1 MEQDVRFLAVDGH
14 RVAYATVGEGPP
26 LVVGGRWISD
36 LGQEWDEPGPRAF
49 FEELARTHT
58 VVRYDRLGC
67 GLSERDVRP
76 TLELEART
84 LATVAAATGAAPVTL
99 LACSCAGLS
108 ASLLAVE
115 RPDLVDRIVYFGSW
129 ASRHDV
135 PDATRRSLVD
145 FARVNWPLACQMLV
159 GLFAPDASGQEIAEL
174 SRAKRRAAAAEVAA
188 AYLEIG
194 LTTDLR
200 PLLPH
205 VGAPALVLHRRGDR
219 TVPLARG
226 RELAALLPNARL
238 VTLSG
243 DAHMPWLGD
252 TRETFRA
259 LAGFLGDVPAP
270 ESAASSPL
278 SSRETEVLRLVAS
291 GLTNRDIARSLVLS
305 EHTVHRHVANILR
318 KLRSSSRTAAAAQAT
333 RVGLI

>member
-26 LVVGGRWISD
+26 LVVGGRWVSD
-36 LGQEWDEPGPRAF
+36 LGHEWDEPGPRAF

-76 TLELEART
+76 TLELEVRT
-84 LATVAAATGAAPVTL
+84 LAAVAGAAGGPVTL

-108 ASLLAVE
+108 VSTLAAG
-115 RPDLVDRIVYFGSW
+115 RPELVDRIVYFGGW

-135 PDATRRSLVD
+135 PEATRRSLVD

-174 SRAKRRAAAAEVAA
+174 SRAKRRAAAADVAA

-194 LTTDLR
+194 LTADLR
-200 PLLPH
+200 PLLPR
-205 VGAPALVLHRRGDR
+205 VAAPALVLHRRGDR

-238 VTLSG
+238 QTLSG

-259 LAGFLGDVPAP
+259 LAGFLGDAPAP
-270 ESAASSPL
+270 EAAESSPL

>member
-1 MEQDVRFLAVDGH
+1 
-14 RVAYATVGEGPP
+14 
-26 LVVGGRWISD
+26 
-36 LGQEWDEPGPRAF
+36 
-49 FEELARTHT
+49 
-58 VVRYDRLGC
+58 
-67 GLSERDVRP
+67 VRP